1 MLLGRRMLRCVWPA
15 SILCSPKSESRARA
29 SAAQVSL
36 AALQALGSE
45 LHELTSKHSATL
57 AAEGSFESSWALFE
71 GRVGEPLASA
81 ADGR

>member
-1 MLLGRRMLRCVWPA
+1 M
-15 SILCSPKSESRARA
+15 
-29 SAAQVSL
+29 SL